1 MIVGPIYELMLVD
14 QRGIVFSEI
23 VHPGMVADVFGSM
36 IGVVGW
42 QKPEGSDERQFILIM
57 DYYEG

>member
-1 MIVGPIYELMLVD
+1 
-14 QRGIVFSEI
+14 
-23 VHPGMVADVFGSM
+23 MVADVFGSM